1 MAHDETVLDRVQE
14 LTWAMVDDQIKAD
27 EIRLLENL
35 LLSDDQARDTYVHC
49 IQLHTDLIGHFAK
62 PVAGAASKSPVL
74 GFLGEGAP
82 SVDTQSTPQ

>member
-14 LTWAMVDDQIKAD
+14 LTWAMVDEQINAD

-49 IQLHTDLIGHFAK
+49 IQLHTDLLGHFAK
-62 PVAGAASKSPVL
+62 PVAEAAGKSPVL
-74 GFLGEGAP
+74 SFLGDGAP
-82 SVDTQSTPQ
+82 SVDVQSSPN